1 MRQPGIEPGSTA
13 WKAAMLTTIPLT
25 LTSAASLLL
34 VDCEDEGLG
43 PQHKKKK
50 NGVERRQRE
59 KKKMDKRVK
68 NKKKNKNKKKG
79 HCCNQDSNLGYC
91 GHNAGS

>member
-1 MRQPGIEPGSTA
+1 
-13 WKAAMLTTIPLT
+13 MLTTIPLT

-43 PQHKKKK
+43 SQHKKKK
-50 NGVERRQRE
+50 NGVERRQRD

>member
-1 MRQPGIEPGSTA
+1 
-13 WKAAMLTTIPLT
+13 MLTTIPLT

-43 PQHKKKK
+43 SQHKKKK

-59 KKKMDKRVK
+59 KKKD
-68 NKKKNKNKKKG
+68 G
-79 HCCNQDSNLGYC
+79 QEG
-91 GHNAGS
+91 

>member
-34 VDCEDEGLG
+34 VDCEDEGSG
-43 PQHKKKK
+43 SQHKKKK

-59 KKKMDKRVK
+59 RKKMDKRV
-68 NKKKNKNKKKG
+68 KNKKKG

>member
-1 MRQPGIEPGSTA
+1 MGKITDLLKPEGEKRIFAMRQPGIEPGSTA

-43 PQHKKKK
+43 SQHKKK
-50 NGVERRQRE
+50 NGVERSRE
-59 KKKMDKRVK
+59 IKKD
-68 NKKKNKNKKKG
+68 G
-79 HCCNQDSNLGYC
+79 QEG
-91 GHNAGS
+91 